1 MVAIFLNVFD
11 RKKNMRYS
19 RQVIF
24 EKIGSEGQEKLRKS
38 KVTII
43 GMGALGTR
51 TAELLAR
58 AGVGDLTLIDR
69 DVVEL
74 SNLQR
79 QALFTEED
87 VNKSKAFA
95 ALEHLKKINS
105 QIKLKAIF
113 KDINH
118 KNIESN
124 VKGNLI
130 IDCTDNMESR
140 FLINEFSIEKNIP
153 WIFSS
158 VIGST
163 GMLFNIIPSKTAC
176 FNCIFQKPEEMLGTC
191 DTEGIINTTSNLISS
206 LQVTEAFKILTK
218 QPATKEL
225 IYYDIW
231 KNKIEKTKVKKNNN
245 CNVCNKKYSY
255 LNGEKSEEIIK
266 ICGNNSYQLKGRK
279 LKLSEVA
286 RKLEKIDK
294 VLLNEYCLIF
304 KELTMFADGRT
315 LIKSETPEEAKSL
328 YTKYIGN

>member
-1 MVAIFLNVFD
+1 
-11 RKKNMRYS
+11 MRYS
-19 RQVIF
+19 RQIIF
-24 EKIGSEGQEKLRKS
+24 EKIGSEGQEKLKKS

-43 GMGALGTR
+43 GMGALGAR

-58 AGVGDLTLIDR
+58 AGVGNLTLIDR
-69 DVVEL
+69 DIVEL

-95 ALEHLKKINS
+95 ALEHLEKINS
-105 QIKLKAIF
+105 QIKIKAVF

-124 VKGNLI
+124 VKGDLI

-140 FLINEFSIEKNIP
+140 FLINEFSIENNIP

-158 VIGST
+158 VIGSA

-176 FNCIFQKPEEMLGTC
+176 FNCIFQEPEEMLGTC

-218 QPATKEL
+218 QPITKEL

-245 CNVCNKKYSY
+245 CKVCNKKYSY
-255 LNGEKSEEIIK
+255 LNGEKSEDVIK
-266 ICGNNSYQLKGRK
+266 ICGSNSYQLKGRK
-279 LKLSEVA
+279 LKLEEVA
-286 RKLEKIDK
+286 KKLEKIDK

-304 KELTMFADGRT
+304 KELTMFPDGRT
-315 LIKSETPEEAKSL
+315 LIKAETPEEAKSL

>member
-1 MVAIFLNVFD
+1 
-11 RKKNMRYS
+11 MRYS

-24 EKIGSEGQEKLRKS
+24 EKIGSEGQKRLKNS

-58 AGVGDLTLIDR
+58 AGVGELILIDR
-69 DVVEL
+69 DIIEL

-79 QALFTEED
+79 QTLFTEED
-87 VNKSKAFA
+87 INKSKAFVA
-95 ALEHLKKINS
+95 IEHLKKINS
-105 QIKLKAIF
+105 QIKVRAIF

-124 VKGNLI
+124 VKGDLI

-140 FLINEFSIEKNIP
+140 FLINEFSIENNIP

-158 VIGST
+158 IIGST
-163 GMLFNIIPSKTAC
+163 GMIFNIIPPKTPC
-176 FNCIFQKPEEMLGTC
+176 FSCIFQEPEEILGTC

-218 QPATKEL
+218 QPAMKEL
-225 IYYDIW
+225 VYYDVW
-231 KNKIEKTKVKKNNN
+231 KNKMEKTKVKKQPN
-245 CNVCNKKYSY
+245 CPACNKKYLY
-255 LNGEKSEEIIK
+255 LNGDKSQEVIK

-279 LKLSEVA
+279 LKLEEVA
-286 RKLEKIDK
+286 KKLEQIDT

-304 KELTMFADGRT
+304 KELTMFPDGRT
-315 LIKSETPEEAKSL
+315 LIKAETPEKAKSL